1 MNRKKRIETILN
13 KNFRYWKIEV
23 IDSSH
28 QHKGHN
34 KFDGTEES
42 HFCVVVKIACKLVDS
57 KLSIHR
63 KINQLLIKE
72 FNSGLHAL
80 EIKILN

>member
-13 KNFRYWKIEV
+13 KNFKYYKIEV
-23 IDSSH
+23 IDNSH
-28 QHKGHN
+28 QHIGHN

-42 HFCVVVKIACKLVDS
+42 HFCVVIKIAGKLVDS
-57 KLSIHR
+57 KLLIHR

-80 EIKILN
+80 EIKIIN